1 MLNLSSVL
9 PSKAPKSLMAAKT
22 FTKPVA
28 RPEDL
33 QKWFT
38 ILAAEL
44 HRRIIQHYEEYGSWP
59 RAITV
64 M

>member
-1 MLNLSSVL
+1 
-9 PSKAPKSLMAAKT
+9 MAAKT
-22 FTKPVA
+22 FTTPVTQ
-28 RPEDL
+28 PQDL

-59 RAITV
+59 KSIAV
-64 M
+64 MYLFFLFGST